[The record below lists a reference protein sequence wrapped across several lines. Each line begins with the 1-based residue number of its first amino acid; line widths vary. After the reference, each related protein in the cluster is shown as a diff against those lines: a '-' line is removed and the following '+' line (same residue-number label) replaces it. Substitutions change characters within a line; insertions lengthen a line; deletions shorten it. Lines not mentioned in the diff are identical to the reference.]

1 MKRNLNSLNEQIL
14 RMKSLFTE
22 ERMFGNL
29 VEQEENEVE
38 TKELEGITVT
48 GDKPETEQNTDT
60 SKETE
65 QNTDKSEEK
74 VNLDKRACIKH
85 IKEKHKEVESSG
97 DSRKWKSEHPK
108 DVESIESCLKT
119 HYKTFQKEGIFK
131 AGDEADDLIYWLEL
145 KIEKPKEV
153 ADKDTIQIK
162 NDKGRVVMF
171 IKNVKGNLYRFRGK
185 KGEVIF
191 DSSKSGGIGK
201 NKYFNPRIR
210 DYIMDQMRL
219 DGKKITI
226 KKGINTKGIDMGSF
240 TLN

>member
-38 TKELEGITVT
+38 TEENTDTPKET
-48 GDKPETEQNTDT
+48 ETEQNTDT
-60 SKETE
+60 SKETK
-65 QNTDKSEEK
+65 TEEK
-74 VNLDKRACIKH
+74 VNLDKRGCVKH
-85 IKEKHKEVESSG
+85 IKQKHKEVESSG
-97 DSRKWKSEHPK
+97 DAPKWKSEHPE

-131 AGDEADDLIYWLEL
+131 AGDEADQLINWLEL

-162 NDKGRVVMF
+162 NNKGRVVMI

-210 DYIMDQMRL
+210 DYIMDQMNL
-219 DGKKITI
+219 GNKKITI
-226 KKGINTKGIDMGSF
+226 KKGINTKGLDLGSF
-240 TLN
+240 TVN

>member
-1 MKRNLNSLNEQIL
+1 MKKINNITEEIN

-29 VEQEENEVE
+29 VEQEENEIE
-38 TKELEGITVT
+38 TKELKGVEVT
-48 GDKPETEQNTDT
+48 NDNSETNQNTDT
-60 SKETE
+60 PEETE
-65 QNTDKSEEK
+65 EN

-85 IKEKHKEVESSG
+85 IKDKHKEVESSG
-97 DSRKWKSEHPK
+97 DAPKWKSENPE

-131 AGDEADDLIYWLEL
+131 SGDEADQLIYWLEL

-153 ADKDTIQIK
+153 ADKDKIEIK
-162 NDKGRVVMF
+162 NNKGRVVMI

-201 NKYFNPRIR
+201 NKYFNPRIK
-210 DYIMDQMRL
+210 DYIMDQMNL
-219 DGKKITI
+219 GNKKITI

-240 TLN
+240 TVN

>member
-1 MKRNLNSLNEQIL
+1 MKRNLNSLNEQIS

-29 VEQEENEVE
+29 VEQEENELE

-60 SKETE
+60 SKETK
-65 QNTDKSEEK
+65 TEEK

-85 IKEKHKEVESSG
+85 IKDKHKEVESSG
-97 DSRKWKSEHPK
+97 DAPKWKSENLK
-108 DVESIESCLKT
+108 SVKTIESCLKT

-131 AGDEADDLIYWLEL
+131 AGDEAERLIDLLEL

-153 ADKDTIQIK
+153 ADKDVIQIK
-162 NDKGRVVMF
+162 NNKGRVVMF

-191 DSSKSGGIGK
+191 DSSRSGGIGK
-201 NKYFNPRIR
+201 VKYFNKHYNSTFI
-210 DYIMDQMRL
+210 IFNL
-219 DGKKITI
+219 N
-226 KKGINTKGIDMGSF
+226 GIFICNLF
-240 TLN
+240 RFFYF

>member
-1 MKRNLNSLNEQIL
+1 MKRNLNSLNEQIS

-38 TKELEGITVT
+38 I
-48 GDKPETEQNTDT
+48 EQNTDT
-60 SKETE
+60 PKETE
-65 QNTDKSEEK
+65 TEEK
-74 VNLDKRACIKH
+74 VNLDKRGCVKH
-85 IKEKHKEVESSG
+85 IKDIHKKVESSG
-97 DSRKWKSEHPK
+97 DAPKWKSENPE

-131 AGDEADDLIYWLEL
+131 AGDEADQLIYWLEL

-153 ADKDTIQIK
+153 ADKDVIQIK
-162 NDKGRVVMF
+162 NNKGRVVMF

-191 DSSKSGGIGK
+191 DSSRSGGIGK

-210 DYIMDQMRL
+210 DYIIDQMNL
-219 DGKKITI
+219 GNKKITI
-226 KKGINTKGIDMGSF
+226 KKGMNTKGLDMGSF
-240 TLN
+240 TVN

>member
-1 MKRNLNSLNEQIL
+1 MKRNLKSLNEQIS

-29 VEQEENEVE
+29 VEQEE
-38 TKELEGITVT
+38 
-48 GDKPETEQNTDT
+48 
-60 SKETE
+60 
-65 QNTDKSEEK
+65 K

-85 IKEKHKEVESSG
+85 IKDIHKKVESSG
-97 DSRKWKSEHPK
+97 DAPKWKSENPK

-131 AGDEADDLIYWLEL
+131 AGDEADQLIYWLEL

-153 ADKDTIQIK
+153 ADKDKIEIK
-162 NDKGRVVMF
+162 NNKGRVVMI
-171 IKNVKGNLYRFRGK
+171 IKNVKGNLYRFIGK

-191 DSSKSGGIGK
+191 DSSRSGGIGK

-210 DYIMDQMRL
+210 NYIMDQMRL

-240 TLN
+240 TVN

>member
-1 MKRNLNSLNEQIL
+1 MKRNLNSLNEQIS

-38 TKELEGITVT
+38 T
-48 GDKPETEQNTDT
+48 EQNTDT
-60 SKETE
+60 PKETE
-65 QNTDKSEEK
+65 TEEK
-74 VNLDKRACIKH
+74 VNLDKRGCVKH

-119 HYKTFQKEGIFK
+119 HYETFQKQGIFK
-131 AGDEADDLIYWLEL
+131 AGDEAKKLIDLLEL

-153 ADKDTIQIK
+153 ADKDIIQIK

-185 KGEVIF
+185 KNEVIF
-191 DSSKSGGIGK
+191 DSSRSGGIGK
-201 NKYFNPRIR
+201 VKYFNPQIEK
-210 DYIMDQMRL
+210 YIKNQMNL
-219 DGKKITI
+219 GNKKITI
-226 KKGINTKGIDMGSF
+226 KKGINTKGLDLGSF
-240 TLN
+240 TVN

>member
-1 MKRNLNSLNEQIL
+1 MKRNLNSLNEQIS

-38 TKELEGITVT
+38 TEE
-48 GDKPETEQNTDT
+48 NTDT
-60 SKETE
+60 PKETE
-65 QNTDKSEEK
+65 EEE
-74 VNLDKRACIKH
+74 VNLDKRGCITH
-85 IKEKHKEVESSG
+85 IKDKHKEVESSG
-97 DSRKWKSEHPK
+97 DAPKWKSENPE
-108 DVESIESCLKT
+108 DVESIETCLKT

-131 AGDEADDLIYWLEL
+131 AGDEADQLIYWLEL

-153 ADKDTIQIK
+153 ADKDDIQIK
-162 NDKGRVVMF
+162 NNKGRVVMF

-191 DSSKSGGIGK
+191 DSSRSGGIGK

-210 DYIMDQMRL
+210 DYIIDQMNL
-219 DGKKITI
+219 GNKKITI
-226 KKGINTKGIDMGSF
+226 KKGMNTKGLDVGSF
-240 TLN
+240 TVN